1 MKTRK
6 RVVIVIL
13 ICVLAL
19 LIAAEAV
26 IEFFPSQPTL
36 KEAVGRGSLNGKRYI
51 LCERDKVTGFD
62 WHILF
67 DSEGADNGKYCNI
80 TNCDPFSELNLTYE
94 FETGHNT
101 FVFYV
106 SERKEYS
113 SEELR
118 EDTLDF
124 EASGWDILYPVKRE
138 PILGCLKS
146 RKYILESDTYL
157 SQRK

>member
-1 MKTRK
+1 MKKRK
-6 RVVIVIL
+6 KVVFIIL
-13 ICVLAL
+13 ICVLTL
-19 LIAAEAV
+19 FIAAEAF
-26 IEFFPSQPTL
+26 IEFFPSQPTV
-36 KEAVGRGSLNGKRYI
+36 KEAVGRGSLNGKQYI
-51 LCERDKVTGFD
+51 LCEREKVTGYD

-67 DSEGADNGKYCNI
+67 DSEGVDSGKYCNI
-80 TNCDPFSELNLTYE
+80 KNCDPFSELNLTYE

-101 FVFYV
+101 FVFYIE
-106 SERKEYS
+106 ERRKYY

-138 PILGCLKS
+138 PIFGWFKS

-157 SQRK
+157 SQGK